1 MPSFPLLLLSPP
13 NARKNFLIDS
23 VLASTPFSSFL
34 LVFFFPPVFAG
45 KTKKGEVETL
55 ATLIASP
62 LLDLYRGRNAPL
74 SLFFSRNRC
83 RSEHRIRVIRAANFV
98 FQQREGGGSVVPANF
113 LSPFLTLEREKERER
128 RRWRKGKEEIYKR
141 RARPLRSNHSSF
153 GMQST
158 CTGCGCRSVS
168 GRKLSAKGKIA
179 GKRAWS
185 DLEGSCGLVQGRMGG
200 VERERERGKRMERE
214 GERKGERKEE
224 GRKRGG

>member
-74 SLFFSRNRC
+74 SLFSSYPREIGVGVNIEFVLSEPRTSSFSSAREED
-83 RSEHRIRVIRAANFV
+83 RSSPPTFSHPFSPSKERK
-98 FQQREGGGSVVPANF
+98 RERGGGGG
-113 LSPFLTLEREKERER
+113 RER
-128 RRWRKGKEEIYKR
+128 RRDTRYTSGARALSVPTIARSECR
-141 RARPLRSNHSSF
+141 VRARAAVAGRFPV
-153 GMQST
+153 
-158 CTGCGCRSVS
+158 VS
-168 GRKLSAKGKIA
+168 YPR
-179 GKRAWS
+179 
-185 DLEGSCGLVQGRMGG
+185 
-200 VERERERGKRMERE
+200 RGK
-214 GERKGERKEE
+214 
-224 GRKRGG
+224 